1 MLQIDFL
8 ADKPEFLEELAEGVF
23 NQWIDMYTKQGK
35 TVEDIKENLKK
46 RSVKDKIPLNMVA
59 SIHGKLVGSV
69 TIKNDDLSGYP
80 ELNPWVAAVFVLP
93 AYRKQGIGS
102 KLVLHAEKVAKEV
115 FGKDKIYLYT
125 GSAAELYKKLGYK
138 QIDAVQRPDK
148 VLTVME
154 KAL

>member
-35 TVEDIKENLKK
+35 TVEDIKENCRK

-102 KLVLHAEKVAKEV
+102 KLVLHAEKIAKEV

-138 QIDAVQRPDK
+138 QIDTVERPDK
-148 VLTVME
+148 ILTVME
-154 KAL
+154 KEI